1 MHIYRHRYINR
12 WTNQKTNVHLCCLQL
27 PSLQTFV
34 QAWVP
39 MPLGRTRGAYIC
51 TNCGNFNELV
61 LGSGPTRKETMGP
74 LISGNKT
81 SPAIT
86 CEFRGMNSESNMY
99 VQRLLEK
106 SHEATVMFQ
115 IVHLTLIQFSAQMA
129 RWIVEPP
136 LFCLT
141 RRTADRP

>member
-1 MHIYRHRYINR
+1 MNKSK
-12 WTNQKTNVHLCCLQL
+12 NKC
-27 PSLQTFV
+27 TFV
-34 QAWVP
+34 LPTATILADVCSG
-39 MPLGRTRGAYIC
+39 LSSHAFGRTRGAYIC

-129 RWIVEPP
+129 R
-136 LFCLT
+136 
-141 RRTADRP
+141 